1 LTAVAEQAL
10 ALARKAADVFQER
23 GLESAR
29 LEAELLLAHV
39 LGMKRL
45 DLYLQF
51 DRPVTEVELEAF
63 RSAVRRRLRREP
75 LQYILGEASFRG
87 VTLHVDRRV
96 LIPRPETEVLAGA
109 VLEWAASQ
117 ASSEEPRTVLDVGT
131 GSGALAIALVAEGG
145 FAAAVATD
153 VSPGALEV
161 AAQNA
166 QRAGVTDRIALRCGD
181 LWVPLAPGERFDA
194 IVSNP
199 PYVAESERA
208 QLAPEIRE
216 WEPPEALFAGADGLR
231 VMTALVDGAAD
242 RLRPGGLLALEVGL
256 GQAAAVAQ
264 RVLGAG
270 FADARIVRDL
280 SGRERIVLGISDGG
294 GSRHERQEHHGREA
308 GGEGA

>member
-1 LTAVAEQAL
+1 MTEQAL

-23 GLESAR
+23 GIESAR

-39 LGMKRL
+39 LRMKRL

-51 DRPVTEVELEAF
+51 DRPVTEDELEAF
-63 RSAVRRRLRREP
+63 RAAVRRRLRREP
-75 LQYILGEASFRG
+75 LQYIVGETSFRG
-87 VTLHVDRRV
+87 VTLQVDGRV
-96 LIPRPETEVLAGA
+96 LIPRPETEVLAGT
-109 VLEWAASQ
+109 VLEWVASLPS
-117 ASSEEPRTVLDVGT
+117 ADEPRSLLDLGT

-153 VSPGALEV
+153 VSAGALEV
-161 AAQNA
+161 AAANA
-166 QRAGVTDRIALRCGD
+166 RRAGVADRIALRCGD
-181 LWVPLAPGERFDA
+181 LWAPLAPEERFDA

-208 QLAPEIRE
+208 QLAPEVRD
-216 WEPPEALFAGADGLR
+216 WEPAEALFAGADGLR
-231 VMTALVDGAAD
+231 VVNALVDGAPA

-256 GQAAAVAQ
+256 GQATAVAQ
-264 RVLGAG
+264 RVRGAG

-280 SGRERIVLGISDGG
+280 AGRERIVLGILDGG
-294 GSRHERQEHHGREA
+294 TSRHERQEHHGREA